1 MERES
6 RSRATQTAGQIA
18 TEFCKETSFHGV
30 KYFVKEDL
38 HAVKRLFWVLCW
50 LVSLGAC
57 CYYIYTNLMEYQ
69 SSPILTTI
77 DTTTYPITKFKFPS
91 ITLCNFN
98 HIMKNRFPPEQE
110 DVIGKRKYPDALWDN
125 LTYRLR
131 HNLFSDEIGDELYN
145 RSHLKLID
153 PHAYCTIKEG
163 AQSCDDMIIACLWR
177 STGDCKSLFV
187 QIPTHFGFCCVINV
201 KGRSKSPVSLTPCP
215 KDKSRMDSAS
225 NTQLTQTSTGVN
237 KGLQVL
243 LDAQVKEYVTTTY
256 QTVGFK
262 IFLQESRTP
271 PGLNNEGIVVSPGN
285 EVFIPVRASSTYT
298 TAAALGLQPSARR
311 CVLSSF
317 AYVSYGTF
325 ENSYAFEDYLHKN
338 CFPRCNTTSYT
349 TAPTYGAMLRSQI
362 QDPFVGPK
370 HLVPLIKKLC
380 DRSSSDVEI
389 QNITRGLCH
398 INTTEDAEHM
408 LADFPDSFTGVLDYF
423 MENIAL
429 VHVYFGQ
436 STGTHYKKNV
446 NATPSQIV
454 GNIGGLMGLF
464 LGFSLLSGAEVVFY
478 LLEIAFSWVAA
489 CLGRGHV
496 KPNVT

>member
-215 KDKSRMDSAS
+215 KDKSRMNSAS

-243 LDAQVKEYVTTTY
+243 LDAQ
-256 QTVGFK
+256 

-311 CVLSSF
+311 CFTDNEKRLLHYPNYYSYEACKNNF
-317 AYVSYGTF
+317 IAEKMVSHCQCRDYHMPGTF

-389 QNITRGLCH
+389 Q
-398 INTTEDAEHM
+398 
-408 LADFPDSFTGVLDYF
+408 
-423 MENIAL
+423 
-429 VHVYFGQ
+429 